1 MVQFLDQEGGRVTT
15 TSQVAGITTVRQSR
29 TESRMRPMRSL
40 LFTLPIR
47 SLSEVPGAFAYDD
60 RADPGVDPAFV
71 AQHFFS

>member
-1 MVQFLDQEGGRVTT
+1 
-15 TSQVAGITTVRQSR
+15 
-29 TESRMRPMRSL
+29 MRPMRSL